1 MILRLKIKI
10 LKTKNQVT
18 TYKKHSSSFRD
29 PSGYVFTDEGIVK
42 RIIFPIYFKQYQALN
57 QTGFFENLF
66 GNNLLIPHKELT
78 VSQTEIVIQ
87 PKQIPYITYP
97 YEWSFNMYK
106 EAALLTLKLQ
116 KYSIE
121 KGFSLKD
128 ASAYNVAFLDGKAIF
143 IDTLSFDFY
152 KENSPWRAYKQF
164 ITHFLGPLV
173 LAHYHGAQSLK
184 IMSNFLDGIPI
195 KMIASMLP
203 KRTKFNLFLYSNI
216 HLLAKFED
224 KHNEDYKGKAKA
236 SSLSKKGQL
245 NIIESLYNFI
255 KTLSLK
261 EHSEW
266 GNYYNKTNYVDE
278 AFSLKSKIINQWIS
292 NLKVETLID
301 VGGNDGTFVRKIDKQ
316 LKHALVCDIDN
327 NAVDFNYK
335 QLKENKETFITPFV
349 LDVLNPSAAIG
360 FQNTE
365 RDSFLNRIKIFAPDA
380 TLALAVIH
388 HMTLS
393 GNVTFDM
400 SAQFFASFSKNLIIE
415 FPKRNDSWVQR
426 LINSK
431 ADFKDH
437 FDFYT
442 LENFEASYLK
452 YFELVEKQQIS
463 NSERVMY
470 LLKAR

>member
-1 MILRLKIKI
+1 VI
-10 LKTKNQVT
+10 V
-18 TYKKHSSSFRD
+18 YKKHASSFRD
-29 PSGYVFTDEGIVK
+29 PSGYVFTDEGVVK
-42 RIIFPIYFKQYQALN
+42 RVILPIYFKQYQELT
-57 QTGFFENLF
+57 QSGFFENLF
-66 GNNLLIPHKELT
+66 KNKLLIPHTELSKTDKE
-78 VSQTEIVIQ
+78 IIIQ
-87 PKQIPYITYP
+87 PKFIPFITYP

-128 ASAYNVAFLDGKAIF
+128 ASAFNITFLDGKAIF

-152 KENSPWRAYKQF
+152 KENTPWRAYKQF
-164 ITHFLGPLV
+164 ITHFLGPLI

-184 IMSNFLDGIPI
+184 IMSNFIDGIPI

-203 KRTKFNLFLYSNI
+203 FKTKLNPFLYSNI

-224 KHNEDYKGKAKA
+224 KHNEDYKGETKAT
-236 SSLSKKGQL
+236 SLSKKGQL
-245 NIIESLYNFI
+245 NIIESLYDYI
-255 KTLSLK
+255 KRLQLK

-266 GNYYNKTNYVDE
+266 GNYYNKTNYVDK
-278 AFSLKSKIINQWIS
+278 AFCLKSEIINTWIS
-292 NLKVETLID
+292 NVKAETLID
-301 VGGNDGTFVRKIDKQ
+301 IGGNDGTFVRKIDKK

-335 QLKENKETFITPFV
+335 QIKENKETFILPFV
-349 LDVLNPSAAIG
+349 LDVLNPSASIG
-360 FQNTE
+360 FQNVE
-365 RDSFLNRIKIFAPDA
+365 RDSFLNRIKTFSPDV

-388 HMTLS
+388 HMSLS

-400 SAQFFASFSKNLIIE
+400 SAQFFTSFSKNLIIE

-426 LINSK
+426 LLNSK
-431 ADFKDH
+431 VDFKDH
-437 FDFYT
+437 FDFYNI
-442 LENFEASYLK
+442 ENFEKAYFK
-452 YFELVEKQQIS
+452 YFDLVEKLPIN

-470 LLKAR
+470 LLKVK